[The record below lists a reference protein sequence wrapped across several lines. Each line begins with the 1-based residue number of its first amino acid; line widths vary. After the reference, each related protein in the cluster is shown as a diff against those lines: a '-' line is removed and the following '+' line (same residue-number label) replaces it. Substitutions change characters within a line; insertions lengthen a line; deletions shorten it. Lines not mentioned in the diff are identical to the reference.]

1 MDKSIM
7 DIFDYINGN
16 EPSVLRT
23 TLDDSKIS
31 HIVVFKALDARKE
44 NNVQKQTF
52 DVADII
58 AVP

>member
-1 MDKSIM
+1 M

-16 EPSVLRT
+16 EPSVFCT
-23 TLDDSKIS
+23 TLDDSKTS

>member
-1 MDKSIM
+1 M

-16 EPSVLRT
+16 EVSVSCT
-23 TLDDSKIS
+23 TLDDSKTS
-31 HIVVFKALDARKE
+31 HIVVFKALDARKG

>member
-1 MDKSIM
+1 M

-16 EPSVLRT
+16 EPSVFCT
-23 TLDDSKIS
+23 TLDDSETS
-31 HIVVFKALDARKE
+31 HIVVFKALDVRKE

>member
-7 DIFDYINGN
+7 DIFDYINDN

-23 TLDDSKIS
+23 TLDDSKTS